1 MLKGFFYSIRGKLL
15 LAGVLMQM
23 CLLALYFFLTSSVLS
38 ETLLRNVMASAETN
52 AEILH
57 MGVAPYAYEKRYDV
71 LQDFF
76 TELILHSKDGLTYVV
91 VQDDQGRNL
100 VTAGSFDANL
110 SEPSKNAK
118 EALSSG
124 VYHMRKSI
132 LLSGNTIGFMQ
143 FGLSTVGVADLLGN
157 MKRLAL
163 WVSLFGMC
171 CSLILLWFFGQRVNR
186 RFSLLIEATQEI
198 LAGNFHKK
206 VPDQGRDELSKLAK
220 SFNEMSIGLEL
231 RERKFIEVFNTA
243 PIPMLLFSYE
253 ETLNCYHRLD
263 SNTAALMTLDLS
275 VQNEGEILPF
285 SSANDEDNH
294 ATNHAANHAD
304 NLRILAMLQS
314 DQIIPTLELEL
325 LTKQGGTQPFLVSG
339 QHFKIEDQTFLIVT
353 ALSIFELR
361 ESQTQLL
368 KLNAELESRVA
379 SRTEELERKNFAL
392 DSALHKVTVAQ
403 EQLIQS
409 EKLSSLG
416 SMVAGVAHELNT
428 PIGNALLVAS
438 ALKDD
443 HLNLLKSMET
453 GVRKSHLDSFLGKV
467 QMAMH
472 LMLSNLQRAADLI
485 SSFKSV
491 AVDRTTSQRRNFELS
506 TLIDEIILSMQPS
519 LNQSSIKILTKLD
532 TNIELDSYPGP
543 LGQVLSNLI
552 DNSILHGFTA
562 NFQGEINI
570 AASLKDRDH
579 VVLTVRDN
587 GLGIA
592 SENLSKIFD
601 PFFTTKLGKGGSGLG
616 LNIVYTIVTGLLG
629 GQVQV
634 KNLKQGGCEFSI
646 LLPINAPLGKTI
658 DEDGIAP

>member
-1 MLKGFFYSIRGKLL
+1 VLVLKGFFYSIRGKLL
-15 LAGVLMQM
+15 LAGVLMQV
-23 CLLALYFFLTSSVLS
+23 CLLGLYFFLTSSVLS
-38 ETLLRNVMASAETN
+38 ETLLRNVVASAETN

-57 MGVAPYAYEKRYDV
+57 MGVAPYVYEKRYDV

-91 VQDDQGRNL
+91 VQDEQGQKL
-100 VTAGSFDANL
+100 VAAGSYEMRLN
-110 SEPSKNAK
+110 SPSKNAK
-118 EALSSG
+118 EALSGG
-124 VYHMRKSI
+124 VYHMRKPI

-143 FGLSTVGVADLLGN
+143 FGLSTVGVADLLQN
-157 MKRLAL
+157 MIRLAF

-171 CSLILLWFFGQRVNR
+171 CSLLLLLFFGQRVNR
-186 RFSLLIEATQEI
+186 RFSLLIQATQEI
-198 LAGNFHKK
+198 LAGNFLKK
-206 VPDQGRDELSKLAK
+206 VPDQGHDELAKLAK
-220 SFNEMSIGLEL
+220 SFNAMSVGLEL

-243 PIPMLLFSYE
+243 PIPMLLFSYDDV
-253 ETLNCYHRLD
+253 LKCYRHLD
-263 SNTAALMTLDLS
+263 SNVAAMTSLDFS
-275 VQNEGEILPF
+275 AQNEREILPI
-285 SSANDEDNH
+285 SSV
-294 ATNHAANHAD
+294 NHAD
-304 NLRILAMLQS
+304 SLRVFTLLQENQ
-314 DQIIPTLELEL
+314 DIPTIELEL
-325 LTKQGGTQPFLVSG
+325 LNKQGGTQPFLVSG

-416 SMVAGVAHELNT
+416 IMVAGVAHELNT

-438 ALKDD
+438 VLKED
-443 HLNLLKSMET
+443 HAHLLKSMEV
-453 GVRKSHLDSFLGKV
+453 GMRKSNLESFLEKL
-467 QMAMH
+467 QLAMH
-472 LMLSNLQRAADLI
+472 LLLSNLQRSADLI

-491 AVDRTTSQRRNFELS
+491 AVDRTTSQRRKFELS

-519 LNQSSIKILTKLD
+519 LNQSSIKIF
-532 TNIELDSYPGP
+532 TNFDSRIELDSYPGP

-552 DNSILHGFTA
+552 DNSILHGFSA
-562 NFQGEINI
+562 NVNGEINI
-570 AASLKDRDH
+570 ATSFNGQDH
-579 VVLTVRDN
+579 AVLSVRDN
-587 GLGIA
+587 GSGIA
-592 SENLSKIFD
+592 PENLSKIFD

-634 KNLKQGGCEFSI
+634 NNIVQGGCEFTI
-646 LLPINAPLGKTI
+646 LLPINAPLGKTV
-658 DEDGIAP
+658 DEADSAS